1 MSKLLLLL
9 SPYSE
14 VVAGM
19 EFTGDDETSPD
30 GDEQFSRQEIAAALD
45 SIGYIAREHPDYVP
59 RYVLPRYL
67 KSVSSRI
74 YGMC

>member
-1 MSKLLLLL
+1 
-9 SPYSE
+9 
-14 VVAGM
+14 M

-59 RYVLPRYL
+59 RSATYN
-67 KSVSSRI
+67 I
-74 YGMC
+74 IDM